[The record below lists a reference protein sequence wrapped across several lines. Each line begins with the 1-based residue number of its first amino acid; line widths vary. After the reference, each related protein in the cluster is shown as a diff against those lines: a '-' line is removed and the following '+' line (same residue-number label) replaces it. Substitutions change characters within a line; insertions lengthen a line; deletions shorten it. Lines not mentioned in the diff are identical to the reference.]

1 MNVAAILF
9 AVAAVT
15 GIAIAF
21 IRLSGRDLPPI
32 GLAILHGL
40 FAASGLVALTIVA
53 VAPGAAQWARISLG
67 IFVVAALGGFVLF
80 SFHLRRRALPV
91 PIIAIH
97 GFVAVIAFVV
107 LLVAIF
113 RAHMKPPFRWFL
125 NTNSHEEGEISRTS
139 RSSDVVTIT

>member
-1 MNVAAILF
+1 MNLAAILF

-21 IRLSGRDLPPI
+21 IRLSGRDLPPM

-40 FAASGLVALTIVA
+40 FAASGLVALAIVA

-80 SFHLRRRALPV
+80 SFHVRPRAPRGPLIGIPGIV
-91 PIIAIH
+91 D
-97 GFVAVIAFVV
+97 VRAFGMF
-107 LLVAIF
+107 LL
-113 RAHMKPPFRWFL
+113 
-125 NTNSHEEGEISRTS
+125 SRFGGT
-139 RSSDVVTIT
+139 

>member
-21 IRLSGRDLPPI
+21 IRLSGRDLPPM
-32 GLAILHGL
+32 GLALLHGL
-40 FAASGLVALTIVA
+40 FAASGLVALAIAA
-53 VAPGAAQWARISLG
+53 VAPDAAQWARISFG

-91 PIIAIH
+91 PIIGIH
-97 GFVAVIAFVV
+97 GFVAVIAFVL

-113 RAHMKPPFRWFL
+113 A
-125 NTNSHEEGEISRTS
+125 RT
-139 RSSDVVTIT
+139 

>member
-9 AVAAVT
+9 AIAAII

-21 IRLSGRDLPPI
+21 IRLSGRDLPPM

-40 FAASGLVALTIVA
+40 FAASGLVALTIIA

-67 IFVVAALGGFVLF
+67 IFVVAALGGFLLF

-91 PIIAIH
+91 PIIGIH
-97 GFVAVIAFVV
+97 GFIAVIAFV
-107 LLVAIF
+107 LLLLAIF
-113 RAHMKPPFRWFL
+113 GRP
-125 NTNSHEEGEISRTS
+125 
-139 RSSDVVTIT
+139 

>member
-21 IRLSGRDLPPI
+21 IRLSGRDLPPM
-32 GLAILHGL
+32 GLALLHGL
-40 FAASGLVALTIVA
+40 FAASGLVALAIVA

-91 PIIAIH
+91 PIIGIH
-97 GFVAVIAFVV
+97 GFVAVIAFVL

-113 RAHMKPPFRWFL
+113 A
-125 NTNSHEEGEISRTS
+125 RT
-139 RSSDVVTIT
+139 

>member
-21 IRLSGRDLPPI
+21 IRLSGSDLPPM

-40 FAASGLVALTIVA
+40 FAASGLVALAIAV

-67 IFVVAALGGFVLF
+67 IFVVAEHGGFVLF
-80 SFHLRRRALPV
+80 SFLLRPRVLPV
-91 PIIAIH
+91 PIIGIL
-97 GFVAVIAFVV
+97 GFV
-107 LLVAIF
+107 
-113 RAHMKPPFRWFL
+113 
-125 NTNSHEEGEISRTS
+125 
-139 RSSDVVTIT
+139 D